1 MIHLFVVMFLVILLY
16 NLVWQCM
23 YLVPINLLN
32 YRKNTYI
39 EIVVV
44 YVLQQKRSW
53 NFVYVSFSLQPTA
66 HCPQPHHIHFH
77 WFFHNCVIVCLNLQI
92 FLLNGRLIFGP
103 DVRSLFLTIFL
114 IVAPVILFSAFVSQ
128 RLILEFPHNL
138 GNLILAICI
147 LFTIYVSDFLPLFP
161 LLFFSYIILTI
172 TTILIFPT
180 SYSFF
185 LMACSSFPFLIR
197 LV

>member
-1 MIHLFVVMFLVILLY
+1 
-16 NLVWQCM
+16 M
-23 YLVPINLLN
+23 YLVLINLLN

-44 YVLQQKRSW
+44 YVLRQKRSW

-66 HCPQPHHIHFH
+66 YSPIIFISTDS
-77 WFFHNCVIVCLNLQI
+77 FTIVSLSLQI

-103 DVRSLFLTIFL
+103 DVRSLFLTVFL

-161 LLFFSYIILTI
+161 LLFFLILSYQLQQ
-172 TTILIFPT
+172 
-180 SYSFF
+180 Y
-185 LMACSSFPFLIR
+185 
-197 LV
+197 